1 MWRSKFIFSFYILL
15 IVLLSEP
22 LYSQPLPVTKSEFPH
37 HYSKFSTDSLFNQI
51 DSLKEIS
58 DILEIGT
65 EFTSRVAFWGRDY
78 GIRQIGFQPSYR
90 YQTSYGVY
98 YTATQNY
105 WSSDARPL
113 ARTYVGMGYQKRINS
128 MFYSSLSYEWCII
141 HNEMLSEINE
151 PENNLT
157 LDLSY
162 DLNWFYIEP
171 SITYMFGS
179 NKFLMTNLVL
189 RGDYELFNLGRVGRV
204 FFQPEVMM
212 TNSTSPYSL
221 FAYDIGDETTNGDTI
236 ALHTDLKNFSII
248 DYELMIPLT
257 FNCKNF
263 EIKAA
268 YHFSY
273 PISINSEEL
282 VRPFSFFTVSLT
294 FTSFLAN
301 EKIGRLFKQIRGR

>member
-1 MWRSKFIFSFYILL
+1 MWQHKSILL
-15 IVLLSEP
+15 LYLLLKVLHSDP
-22 LYSQPLPVTKSEFPH
+22 LYSQPLPVNRSQFPH
-37 HYSKFSTDSLFNQI
+37 HFSKFSSDSLFNQI

-65 EFTSRVAFWGRDY
+65 EFTSKVAFWGRDY
-78 GIRQIGFQPSYR
+78 EINQIGFQPSYR

-105 WSSDARPL
+105 WSSEARPL

-171 SITYMFGS
+171 SINYMFGS
-179 NKFLMTNLVL
+179 NKFLMTNIVL
-189 RGDYELFNLGRVGRV
+189 RGDYKLFNLGRVGRV

-221 FAYDIGDETTNGDTI
+221 FAYESGDGTTEGDTI
-236 ALHTDLKNFSII
+236 AMKTDLKNFSII
-248 DYELMIPLT
+248 DYELTIPLT

-273 PISINSEEL
+273 PISINSEEN
-282 VRPFSFFTVSLT
+282 VYPFSSFTISLT

-301 EKIGRLFKQIRGR
+301 EKIGRLIKQL